1 MLQILSNKY
10 IQRGNYIYNTRSRE
24 KEEKKTAKNI
34 FDNKKAN
41 IIKKKRLHDI
51 LFTRTNIKLVLT
63 ITINVFFF
71 FFLFFFL
78 EGSIYVLK
86 IKSDSYAI
94 LHELEKMYKSDTYAR
109 RPCND
114 R

>member
-1 MLQILSNKY
+1 MLQIRNKY
-10 IQRGNYIYNTRSRE
+10 VQRGNYIYNTRRE
-24 KEEKKTAKNI
+24 
-34 FDNKKAN
+34 
-41 IIKKKRLHDI
+41 KKKRRKPKKI
-51 LFTRTNIKLVLT
+51 FSIIKRERKISQKNDST
-63 ITINVFFF
+63 IYIIHSYKYKISADDNNQRSFFF
-71 FFLFFFL
+71 SFFFL
-78 EGSIYVLK
+78 EGPIYVLK